1 LLDAATWNRRPLHA
15 RVVNNTARLMD
26 SFL

>member
-1 LLDAATWNRRPLHA
+1 LEAGSWNRRPLSVKLIH
-15 RVVNNTARLMD
+15 NTARLMD